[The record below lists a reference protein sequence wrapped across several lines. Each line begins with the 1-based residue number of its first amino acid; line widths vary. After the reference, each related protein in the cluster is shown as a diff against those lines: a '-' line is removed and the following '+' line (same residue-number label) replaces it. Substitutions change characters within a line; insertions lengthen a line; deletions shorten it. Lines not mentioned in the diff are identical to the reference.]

1 MQVLLVHQPSVA
13 HTFPANLSRIVG
25 GQRYRDG
32 VSKDGLTRLVVSLMV
47 SGGVTAV
54 DAAHPADAHAAVLRA
69 VRLPGGEM
77 LSRAFDTEVRTV
89 PDPSVG
95 LRVLGLTQALW
106 RAVGR
111 GWLEPRD
118 GGGQALLVL
127 SDAAAKDLAA
137 DLSQLDRSQGS
148 AVRQAGDAWA
158 RDSTCLKNSVSAFAS
173 PASV

>member
-1 MQVLLVHQPSVA
+1 M
-13 HTFPANLSRIVG
+13 G
-25 GQRYRDG
+25 GRRYRDG
-32 VSKDGLTRLVVSLMV
+32 MSKDGLTRLVVSLMV
-47 SGGVTAV
+47 SGGVAAV

-77 LSRAFDTEVRTV
+77 LSRVFGTEVRTV

-118 GGGQALLVL
+118 GGGRALLVL

-137 DLSQLDRSQGS
+137 DLSQLDRSQGC